1 MKLGKRWLPAHI
13 LVWAYAVLLL
23 VPLYYFLASAFKSND
38 DIFAHPFAPPSSL
51 GLGNFRTAFDNG
63 DLGLAVVN
71 SALVTVFSLVLTLLL
86 AIPASFALAR
96 TRGRLA
102 GLIEKVF
109 SLGFL
114 IPTFAALFPTFLL
127 AAPPG
132 CSTPGPSWCCSFRPP
147 RCRCRW

>member
-13 LVWAYAVLLL
+13 LVWTYAVLLV

-38 DIFAHPFAPPSSL
+38 EIFAHPFAPPSSL
-51 GLGNFRTAFDNG
+51 GLGNFRTAFESA

-71 SALVTVFSLVLTLLL
+71 SALVTVFSLALTLLL

-96 TRGRLA
+96 STGRLA
-102 GLIEKVF
+102 GVVEKVF

-114 IPTFAALFPTFLL
+114 IPRSRRSS
-127 AAPPG
+127 PPSCSRRPRG
-132 CSTPGPSWCCSFRPP
+132 CSTPGSSWCCSCPRR